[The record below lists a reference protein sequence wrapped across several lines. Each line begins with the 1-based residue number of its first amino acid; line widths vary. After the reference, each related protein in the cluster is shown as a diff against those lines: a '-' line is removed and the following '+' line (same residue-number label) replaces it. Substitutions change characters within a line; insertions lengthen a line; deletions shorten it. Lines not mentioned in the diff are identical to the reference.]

1 MKALLII
8 GMQVDLL
15 PGGPAEVPDSQS
27 LVEVL
32 NRIMPT
38 YDLVV
43 AANYSLPADHVMFAA
58 NHLWRKPGQTITFQG
73 KSILLHHIF
82 CVPGSFGAEFIPGLK
97 LEKVAFTAL
106 MGTDS
111 QTPPHSAFFDADKK
125 GDTGLAA
132 FLASQNVNELHIA
145 GMPMENEVIS
155 TALDAIEKGYKTR
168 IWVDLCRGRNKAAF
182 DAQLQ
187 RATMAGV
194 SYAFFAH
201 H

>member
-27 LVEVL
+27 LVPVI
-32 NRIMPT
+32 NRISPN

-43 AANYSLPADHVMFAA
+43 AANFALPADHVMFAA
-58 NHLWRKPGQTITFQG
+58 NHLWRKPGQTVTFQG
-73 KSILLHHIF
+73 DDVLMHYIF

-97 LEKVAFTAL
+97 TDKIAFIAQ

-111 QTPPHSAFFDADKK
+111 LTPPHSAFFDFDKK
-125 GDTGLAA
+125 RDTGLAA

-145 GMPMENEVIS
+145 GMPMETEVVNSQEDGIRLGFKITKITEACRLRNPSNVNHQPS
-155 TALDAIEKGYKTR
+155 TATND
-168 IWVDLCRGRNKAAF
+168 
-182 DAQLQ
+182 
-187 RATMAGV
+187 
-194 SYAFFAH
+194 
-201 H
+201 

>member
-1 MKALLII
+1 MKVLLII

-43 AANYSLPADHVMFAA
+43 AANFSLPADHVMFAA

-73 KSILLHHIF
+73 KNILLHHIF

-97 LEKVAFTAL
+97 TDKIAFTAP
-106 MGTDS
+106 MGTNS
-111 QTPPHSAFFDADKK
+111 LTPPYSAFFDVDKK
-125 GDTGLAA
+125 RDTGLSD
-132 FLASQNVNELHIA
+132 FLASQNVDELHIA
-145 GMPMENEVIS
+145 GMPMEAEVQHS
-155 TALDAIEKGYKTR
+155 LDDALR
-168 IWVDLCRGRNKAAF
+168 IGFQATVLTVACRSQIPKNI
-182 DAQLQ
+182 
-187 RATMAGV
+187 T
-194 SYAFFAH
+194 
-201 H
+201 